1 MLFPQE
7 HTVMVR
13 QTSKWGQIFL
23 LSLVGLGATALATA
37 YIYRLDEVI
46 TVQGRLVPQSGGVA
60 IKSPLNG
67 QLADVLVK
75 NGQRVEKDQI
85 LLIFDVK
92 DAKLREQTISQKLKL
107 EQKRLKDQL
116 LNNTQQQETTKRY
129 ILLTDKILG
138 KLRPLEASGAISEL
152 QVLKEAN
159 QLETQ
164 RDQLKQQETQRETII
179 NESLSRNTDLQGQLN
194 QMRNQLRYEFVRA
207 PISGVVFDLE
217 PDNDR
222 YVAQK
227 AEELVKIVPSGGLR
241 GEVNITNKD
250 IGFVQTGQSV
260 KVRVDSFPYTEY
272 GQISGEVSHIGA
284 DALPPTQLIPFY
296 HFPVDLKLES
306 SELKAR
312 DDTPIKLQA
321 GMTITTTLKLRDR
334 RLIELLS
341 DIFSNRSDGLKRL
354 RQP

>member
-1 MLFPQE
+1 MLLQQD

-23 LSLVGLGATALATA
+23 ISLVGLGATAFATA
-37 YIYRLDEVI
+37 CIYRLDEVI

-60 IKSPLNG
+60 VKSPLSG

-75 NGQRVEKDQI
+75 NGQQVEKNQV

-92 DAKLREQTISQKLKL
+92 DAKLQVQTINQKLQL
-107 EQKRLKDQL
+107 EQKRVKDQL
-116 LNNTQQQETTKRY
+116 RSNAQQQVTTKRY
-129 ILLTDKILG
+129 ISLTDKIL
-138 KLRPLEASGAISEL
+138 KRLRPLEADGAISEL
-152 QVLKEAN
+152 QVLEKAN
-159 QLETQ
+159 QLEAQ
-164 RDQLKQQETQRETII
+164 RDQLKQHETQRKAIQ
-179 NESLSRNTDLQGQLN
+179 NESLRRSADLQGQLN
-194 QMRNQLRYEFVRA
+194 QLRNQLRYEFVRA

-217 PDNDR
+217 PDNDS

-227 AEELVKIVPSGGLR
+227 AEELVKIVPSGDLG
-241 GEVNITNKD
+241 GEVNISNQD
-250 IGFVQTGQSV
+250 IGFVQAGQSV

-272 GQISGEVSHIGA
+272 GQISGEVTHIGA
-284 DALPPTQLIPFY
+284 DALPPTQLIRFY
-296 HFPVDLKLES
+296 HFPVDLKLER
-306 SELKAR
+306 SELVAR
-312 DDTPIKLQA
+312 DGTPIKLQA